1 MCFYYDGVHMD
12 CEGEP
17 LKRNSPLKSISMN
30 ATYILLNYQ
39 KTFRHCGQLRAGLT
53 VDKEIP

>member
-1 MCFYYDGVHMD
+1 MD

-39 KTFRHCGQLRAGLT
+39 KTFRHCGQLIAGLT